1 VSPLGQPPGERDD
14 PASWRYWQREVRA
27 YQSGLLQALPGGL
40 RAPHLLATEEQP
52 DGTVWL
58 WLEEVHDAYGPRWPL
73 AQYRRAAQ
81 GLGRFN
87 GAYLAGHP
95 PPPYPWLHRMASP
108 RGLLDQ
114 YAWLR
119 DVVAAPETW
128 RHPSLQAHAALAPRL
143 RRLWDE
149 RAGLLDQLEGLPHTV
164 CHCDAWRGNLCAPAG
179 VEESGALIAL
189 DWAVLGWGAVGIDA
203 GDLFAPSF
211 AHGLA
216 EPCTPHELDAAI
228 FEGYLAGLREAGWQP
243 ERALVRFG
251 YAAYAALK
259 YAGVLPWLIIGGDAR
274 SIMAWATGSARPLEE
289 LVHEPLAWLA
299 YLLDLLDEARAL
311 AAHR

>member
-1 VSPLGQPPGERDD
+1 
-14 PASWRYWQREVRA
+14 
-27 YQSGLLQALPGGL
+27 
-40 RAPHLLATEEQP
+40 
-52 DGTVWL
+52 
-58 WLEEVHDAYGPRWPL
+58 
-73 AQYRRAAQ
+73 
-81 GLGRFN
+81 
-87 GAYLAGHP
+87 
-95 PPPYPWLHRMASP
+95 
-108 RGLLDQ
+108 
-114 YAWLR
+114 
-119 DVVAAPETW
+119 
-128 RHPSLQAHAALAPRL
+128 LAPRL

-149 RAGLLDQLEGLPHTV
+149 RTGLLDRLEGLPHTV

-179 VEESGALIAL
+179 AEETGALIAL

-211 AHGLA
+211 AHDLV
-216 EPCTPHELDAAI
+216 EPCTPHELDTAI
-228 FEGYLAGLREAGWQP
+228 FEGYLAGLQEAGWQP

-274 SIMAWATGSARPLEE
+274 SITAWATGSARPLEE